1 MSSSRCD
8 AVRVLRLRV
17 KDKHASWLCGLAREV
32 NTVFNYCNE
41 LSVKVFERERRFLS
55 GFDFWPC
62 LKGVT
67 RGDCALHLPVQAV
80 QEIAEEYARRRRQH
94 QKVRLA
100 WRKSGGARRSLGW
113 IPFKVRTI
121 RYRGGQVYFAG
132 RWLSLWDTYGLSNF
146 ELRAGNFCEDTRGR
160 WYLNVCVPRAQR
172 VRDKRN
178 KPSVGSIL
186 DHSVPSLGI
195 DLGLR
200 TFAAFSDKTLPPIE
214 AGHFY
219 HDLEPALATAQRARH
234 RNRSRAIHAKIAN
247 RRKDFLHKLST
258 RLVKANRALFVG
270 NVNVSALAKTRQA
283 KSVLDAGWSAFR
295 TMLLYKCADAGVWF
309 AEVDEAFSTQICS
322 VCDSRAGPKG
332 RKDLGIRGWQCAAC
346 GSIHDRNV
354 NAAHNILAAGH
365 RRLAEG
371 ILDLEGEEDVNAM
384 NLFPR
389 RGRRFADH
397 TLNTTPRA
405 RQAPRAG
412 PKARV
417 WDAHTRHRVD

>member
-1 MSSSRCD
+1 MSSNRPT
-8 AVRVLRLRV
+8 ATRVLRLRV
-17 KDKHASWLCGLAREV
+17 KDKHASWLLGLAREV

-55 GFDFWPC
+55 GFDFWPF

-94 QKVRLA
+94 RKVRLA
-100 WRKSGGARRSLGW
+100 WRRTGGARRSLGW

-132 RWLSLWDTYGLSNF
+132 RWLSLWDSYGLGDF
-146 ELRAGNFCEDTRGR
+146 ELRAGNFSEDSRGR

-172 VRDKRN
+172 VGCERN
-178 KPSVGSIL
+178 KPPVGSIL
-186 DHSVPSLGI
+186 DCSVPSLGI
-195 DLGLR
+195 DLGLKS
-200 TFAAFSDKTLPPIE
+200 FAAFSDETLPPIE
-214 AGHFY
+214 AERFY
-219 HDLEPALATAQRARH
+219 RDLEPALARAQRARQ
-234 RNRSRAIHAKIAN
+234 RQRTRAIHAKIAN

-258 RLVKANRALFVG
+258 RLVSGHGALFVG
-270 NVNVSALAKTRQA
+270 NVNASALAKTRQG

-309 AEVDEAFSTQICS
+309 EVVDEAFSTQTCS
-322 VCDSRAGPKG
+322 VCNSRAGPKG
-332 RKDLGIRGWQCAAC
+332 RQGLGMRGWQCAVC
-346 GSIHDRNV
+346 GAIHDRDV

-371 ILDLEGEEDVNAM
+371 
-384 NLFPR
+384 
-389 RGRRFADH
+389 
-397 TLNTTPRA
+397 TLVP
-405 RQAPRAG
+405 
-412 PKARV
+412 
-417 WDAHTRHRVD
+417 